1 MGLEKLRTGLTYS
14 QMQTL
19 EDSERSEGSCE
30 PDGLLEA
37 CPAYYTS
44 SLSNRYLS
52 ICTKLSPKV
61 HCMANLTEW
70 EAARAFF

>member
-52 ICTKLSPKV
+52 IL
-61 HCMANLTEW
+61 H
-70 EAARAFF
+70 